1 MKTRKVSVP
10 ILVVFLLSVFLSSAR
25 ANEVSV
31 FGPKD
36 CDIGY
41 WHLHFSRSTFGIDEP
56 GDGVIVI
63 KKNTPDAD
71 LAGGF
76 LFFNWRLIPLRNF
89 LRGDDLIVYKDTRL
103 RAVNRLTVLLRGD
116 PGASVSVEVRKLD
129 TPVPLPEITF
139 IAEPMA
145 LTPGESATLTWE
157 TQYADLVILDH
168 DIGEVPIS
176 GSSSVTPEETTTYVL
191 AAIGPG
197 GSTTESVTVRIDPL
211 PPSVEITTTPA
222 SIHAGE
228 TALLNWVATN
238 ADTCAIEPDIGVVG
252 LSGSMPVSPSETTT
266 YAVVATGPGGMDT
279 AETTLTVTAEPP
291 GVAITAEPESVH
303 MGETT
308 LLSWNTTNAQTCAIV
323 PDVGD
328 VDPTGSVTVSLT
340 ETTTYTI
347 TVTGPGGS
355 TSASVT
361 VTMVNSTPVA
371 EDQSVTLDEDTPLT
385 IGLGGSDADGDVLA
399 YTVETQ
405 PTYGT
410 LMGDLP
416 QPTFLP
422 YADYYGTDS
431 FTFTVSD
438 GQAVSEPATVTITVS
453 PVNDSPKAQ
462 DDIVSTQEDTP
473 VITANLLVNDTD
485 PENDTLTVSAY
496 TQPEYGAVTETE
508 NGVFTYAP
516 SLNFYGSDSFAYTVE
531 DPHGAEDTATVT
543 VTVTPVNDPPR
554 ADAGPDQAVVAG
566 DTVWLDGAGAADAD
580 GDSLIYEWLLTEMPA
595 QSGAVLSDSA
605 VESPTFIA
613 DVPGAYVVQ
622 LIVAD
627 GTTQSPPDTVTVTAD
642 PRMVLIPD
650 VTESTQASAESTLVA
665 ADLAVGTI
673 SSENSDT
680 VAEDYVISQSPSAG
694 TSVEAGSPVDLT
706 VSLGSASTV
715 PEVSL
720 SATPATIQP
729 GESLTLSW
737 TATNADAG
745 FIQPGVGGVPASGT
759 VTVSPAHTTR
769 YEITVFGT
777 TGCDRAEVTVFVAGT
792 PEWQPKGSF
801 GAVYEDLIPVDATVD
816 AYSPR
821 RFSLVTG
828 LVEDPQGEAV
838 SGVAVTI
845 LHRPEYGTA
854 LTDTQGRFSLP
865 VEGGG
870 PITVRYG
877 KPGRLSIHRT
887 VDVPWNDIAVV
898 DTVVMIS
905 PDPATTTVTFDGNA
919 GTVYTHESTVV
930 TDAFGARACSTV
942 FTGDNRAYMVDE
954 DGNDVRA
961 IDTFVTRSTEYPVP
975 ESMPAR
981 LPPTTAFTYCVELE
995 VDGVSRVRFEK
1006 PITVWVDNFLG
1017 FEVGDV
1023 VPVGWYDRSGGN
1035 WIPAENG
1042 VVVALLDAN
1051 GDGVV
1056 DALDADGDGLADD
1069 LDGDGDPGS
1078 EVIGMTGGPYSAG
1091 ACFWRIETTHFSPC
1105 DLNWPTTP
1113 PADATG
1119 PTADGDVYL
1128 AQQEAADCLS
1138 PCGSYVEARSR
1149 ILHQDIAVPG
1159 TDMTLHYAANRVD
1172 GHQRKITVP
1181 VSGDTIPGSLSLMIV
1196 DVVVAGRRL
1205 RQTLPALP
1213 NQVAEFVW
1221 DGADYLGRPVKRS
1234 VRARVTTSFLYDY
1247 VYLSSGAVGWAGAKA
1262 FGQLGMGLETT
1273 GVLARQSA
1281 QMSDTTS
1288 VLVQVPTGRIAEGWT
1303 LSSHHQL
1310 SPVDMFT
1317 VHKGDGSLF
1326 QGATL
1331 IIDTVAGNHT
1341 YGCGGDGGPAGEA
1354 QIGGVREMDIA
1365 PDGSIYVADPGC
1377 GSVRRIDA
1385 EGIMT
1390 TFAGAGSRPPE
1401 DGNAAVEVALDP
1413 TAVAVGKN
1421 GDLFIATINTVYR
1434 VDKRGVI
1441 FRFAGT
1447 GSNGFSGDGGPA
1459 TAADLYYIQGLDV
1472 DRGGNVYIADK
1483 RNCRI
1488 RRVTTDGM
1496 ITTIAG
1502 NGITGYTGEDG
1513 PAVEAGIGRPDD
1525 VAIGPDGG
1533 VYIAASSRIRRVDPD
1548 GIIRTL
1554 LSGYSPKGLAVGEN
1568 KDLYFEYDDQVY
1580 RLTPDGVLA
1589 GMAGTGRTCY
1599 SQDLPCGDGG
1609 PARYAELN
1617 FAWDVA
1623 LGPDGGLYL
1632 LDSANSCIRKIAPP
1646 AEFSPIWMGGD
1657 IPVSETSDL
1666 GYIMT
1671 PGGQHKETID
1681 PDTGVTLRAFQY
1693 DDADRLTGI
1702 TDPYGNET
1710 RVERNADGTPW
1721 AIRSHTGVT
1730 TTLGIDEKNHL
1741 TDIIY
1746 PDGETY
1752 LFEYTPDGL
1761 LTAKVEPAGNRFE
1774 YAFDPAGR
1782 VSSVVDGEGG
1792 HWQYQRSAYDNGETL
1807 TEEITGE
1814 GNVTSYL
1821 DRTDAT
1827 GTFLSTITAPTGA
1840 ETTFVRGGDGLAVSK
1855 TLPCG
1860 MALDFTYDLDAKF
1873 KFKYLKRRTVQTPS
1887 GLENVTTRDRLYED
1901 ADTDGLTDLVTETV
1915 TINGK
1920 ETRSVHD
1927 TLQSMRTV
1935 TSPEGRTATTVFDPS
1950 TLAPV
1955 SIAVPGLDE
1964 TTYAYDAQ
1972 GRMIGT
1978 RRNSRETSFTYNSQG
1993 FLESITGATGNTTW
2007 YDYDP
2012 AGRITQIHRPDG
2024 GAVSFT
2030 YDGNSNMRVLT
2041 NPLLIDHGF
2050 SFNSVNKRTAYHTPL
2065 SGSYSYVYDKDRR
2078 LVQTDFPSGNRI
2090 NNIYGQGRLAQIQ
2103 TPEGNVDLTYI
2114 CGTQLSAVTKGPES
2128 IGYGYDGTLVISE
2141 TLSGTLNQSMA
2152 YTYDNDFNVV
2162 GFAYAGGTEGYV
2174 YDEDG
2179 LLAAAGGFTI
2189 GRNAVNGLPESVSG
2203 GAVNVNRT
2211 FNGYGEVESQSL
2223 AVNSVS
2229 LNESHL
2235 TRDDTGR
2242 IIQKTETVGG
2252 ITSTYF
2258 YAYDSAG
2265 RLLTVTR
2272 DGSLVEEYQY
2282 GLNGTRTYEM
2292 NMPRGIAGRTFEY
2305 SDEDCLLTAGTTTYD
2320 YDADG
2325 FLTTKTQAGAVTT
2338 YDYSSRGELLAVT
2351 LPDNTIVEYT
2361 YDPLGRRIAKSV
2373 DGVTIEKYLW
2383 QGLTRLL
2390 AVYDGADNLLMR
2402 FQYADDRMPVAMTR
2416 NNETYYLAYDPVG
2429 SLRMVSDTVG
2439 DVVKQIRY
2447 DTFGNVIADTNPSFA
2462 VPFGFAGGLYDTQIG
2477 LIRFGLRDYDP
2488 DTGRWTAKDPIFF
2501 SGGATDLYGYCMNDP
2516 VNFFDPSGL
2525 ILWNVVGRGAI
2536 KVVGGVSAIATG
2548 AAAASTPTVVGQIAG
2563 VALAIGGST
2572 SVSYGVSQVI
2582 AGLSDNEIP
2591 FMGTKEA
2598 IIRNTTSGLTQ
2609 KNLLAADDL
2618 INMVPGIA
2626 SGRLN
2631 ISKSDIGQAIGFV
2644 QHGLS
2649 IGKSAEQIKREL
2661 EETGLFV
2668 SKPCP

>member
-1 MKTRKVSVP
+1 MTIRKVSVP
-10 ILVVFLLSVFLSSAR
+10 ILVVFLLSVFVLSAR
-25 ANEVSV
+25 ANDVSV

-63 KKNTPDAD
+63 KKNTPEAD

-103 RAVNRLTVLLRGD
+103 KAVNRLTVLLRGD

-129 TPVPLPEITF
+129 TPVPLPEISF

-176 GSSSVTPEETTTYVL
+176 GSYSVMPEETTTYVL

-211 PPSVEITTTPA
+211 PPSVEITTTPE
-222 SIHAGE
+222 SIQAGE
-228 TALLNWVATN
+228 TALLNWAATN

-252 LSGSMPVSPSETTT
+252 LSGSMSVSPSETTT

-279 AETTLTVTAEPP
+279 AETTLIVTTPP
-291 GVAITAEPESVH
+291 PSVAISAEPESVH

-308 LLSWNTTNAQTCAIV
+308 LLSWNATDAQTCVIE

-328 VDPTGSVTVSLT
+328 VDPTGSVTVSPT

-347 TVTGPGGS
+347 TVIGPGGS

-371 EDQSVTLDEDTPLT
+371 QDQSVTLDEDTPLT
-385 IGLGGSDADGDVLA
+385 ITLGGSDADGDILE
-399 YTVETQ
+399 YTVET
-405 PTYGT
+405 PPDFGT
-410 LMGDLP
+410 LMGDMP
-416 QPTFLP
+416 QPTYLP
-422 YADYYGTDS
+422 YVDYHGTDS

-438 GQAVSEPATVTITVS
+438 GQAVSEPATVSITV
-453 PVNDSPKAQ
+453 N
-462 DDIVSTQEDTP
+462 
-473 VITANLLVNDTD
+473 
-485 PENDTLTVSAY
+485 
-496 TQPEYGAVTETE
+496 
-508 NGVFTYAP
+508 
-516 SLNFYGSDSFAYTVE
+516 
-531 DPHGAEDTATVT
+531 
-543 VTVTPVNDPPR
+543 PVNDPPV

-566 DTVWLDGAGAADAD
+566 DTVLLDGTGAGDAD
-580 GDSLIYEWLLTEMPA
+580 GDVLIYEWLLTEMPA
-595 QSGAVLSDSA
+595 QSEAVLSDSA

-613 DVPGAYVVQ
+613 DAPGTYVVQ

-627 GTTQSPPDTVTVTAD
+627 GTTQSPPDTVTITAD
-642 PRMVLIPD
+642 PRMVLVPD
-650 VTESTQASAESTLVA
+650 VTQSTQASAESTLVA

-680 VAEDYVISQSPSAG
+680 VAEDYVISQIPSAG

-706 VSLGSASTV
+706 VSLGPAGMV

-720 SATPATIQP
+720 SANPATVQP

-745 FIQPGVGGVPASGT
+745 FIQPEVGGVPASGT
-759 VTVSPAHTTR
+759 VAVSPEHTTR

-777 TGCDRAEVTVFVAGT
+777 AGCDRAEVTVFVAGT
-792 PEWQPKGSF
+792 PELQPEGSF
-801 GAVYEDLIPVDATVD
+801 GAIYEDLIPVDATVD

-828 LVEDPQGEAV
+828 LVEDAQGEAI
-838 SGVAVTI
+838 SEVAVTI

-854 LTDTQGRFSLP
+854 VTDTQGRFSLP

-905 PDPATTTVTFDGNA
+905 PDPATTSVAFDGNP
-919 GTVYTHESTVV
+919 GTVVTHESSVV
-930 TDAFGARACSTV
+930 TDDFGSRACSVV
-942 FTGDNRAYMVDE
+942 FTGDNPAYMVDE
-954 DGNDVRA
+954 QGNDIRKLDTISTRA
-961 IDTFVTRSTEYPVP
+961 TEYPSP
-975 ESMPAR
+975 ASMPAR

-1042 VVVALLDAN
+1042 VVVALLDVN

-1078 EVIGMTGGPYSAG
+1078 EVVGMTGGPYSAG

-1105 DLNWPTTP
+1105 DLNWPTAP

-1119 PTADGDVYL
+1119 PTADGEVYA

-1159 TDMTLHYAANRVD
+1159 TDMTLHYAANRVQ
-1172 GHQRKITVP
+1172 GYKRKITVP
-1181 VSGDTIPGSLSLMIV
+1181 VSGDTIPGSLSSM
-1196 DVVVAGRRL
+1196 VVEVEVAGRRL
-1205 RQTLPALP
+1205 RQTLPTLP

-1221 DGADYLGRPVKRS
+1221 DGTDYLGRPVKRS

-1247 VYLSSGAVGWAGAKA
+1247 VYLSSGAVGWAGSKA

-1310 SPVDMFT
+1310 STVDMFT

-1326 QGATL
+1326 QGAPL
-1331 IIDTVAGNHT
+1331 IIDTVAGDHT

-1377 GSVRRIDA
+1377 GAVRRIDA

-1447 GSNGFSGDGGPA
+1447 GSNGFSGDDGPA

-1472 DRGGNVYIADK
+1472 DRDGNVYIADK
-1483 RNCRI
+1483 INCRI

-1513 PAVEAGIGRPDD
+1513 PAVEAGIGRPND

-1533 VYIAASSRIRRVDPD
+1533 VYIAASNRIRRVDPD

-1568 KDLYFEYDDQVY
+1568 NNLYFEYDDQVY
-1580 RLTPDGVLA
+1580 RLTPEGELA
-1589 GMAGTGRTCY
+1589 GIAGTGETCH

-1632 LDSANSCIRKIAPP
+1632 LDSANYCIRKIAPP
-1646 AEFSPIWMGGD
+1646 AEFAPIWMGGD
-1657 IPVSETSDL
+1657 IPVSETSGL

-1681 PDTGVTLRAFQY
+1681 PDTGVTLRTFQY
-1693 DDADRLTGI
+1693 DDNDRLTGL

-1710 RVERNADGTPW
+1710 GIERNADGTPW
-1721 AIRSHTGVT
+1721 TIRSHTGVT

-1741 TDIIY
+1741 TDITY

-1782 VSSVVDGEGG
+1782 ISGVVDGEGG
-1792 HWQYQRSAYDNGETL
+1792 HWQYQRSAYDTGETL

-1827 GTFLSTITAPTGA
+1827 GTFLSTITDPTGA
-1840 ETTFVRGGDGLAVSK
+1840 ETTFVRDGDGLAVGK
-1855 TLPCG
+1855 TLTCG
-1860 MALDFTYDLDAKF
+1860 MALDFTYDLDPKF
-1873 KFKYLKRRTVQTPS
+1873 KFKYLKRRAVQTPS
-1887 GLENVTTRDRLYED
+1887 GLEKVTTRDRYYED
-1901 ADTDGLTDLVTETV
+1901 TDTDGLTDLVTETV

-1920 ETRSVHD
+1920 ETGSVHD
-1927 TLQSMRTV
+1927 TLQAIRTV
-1935 TSPEGRTATTVFDPS
+1935 TSPEGRTATTAYDPS

-1955 SIAVPGLDE
+1955 SVAVPGLDE
-1964 TTYAYDAQ
+1964 TTYAYDTR
-1972 GRMIGT
+1972 GRLTGA
-1978 RRNSRETSFTYNSQG
+1978 RQNSRETSFTYNTQG

-2012 AGRITQIHRPDG
+2012 AGRITQIQRPDG
-2024 GAVSFT
+2024 GAVSFA
-2030 YDGNSNMRVLT
+2030 YDGNGNMRVLT
-2041 NPLLIDHGF
+2041 NPLSIDHGF
-2050 SFNSVNKRTAYHTPL
+2050 GFNSVNKRTAYHTPL
-2065 SGSYSYVYDKDRR
+2065 SGSYSYVYDTDRR

-2090 NNIYGQGRLAQIQ
+2090 NNIYGQGRLEQIQ

-2141 TLSGTLNQSMA
+2141 TLSGTLNQSTA
-2152 YTYDNDFNVV
+2152 YTYNNDFNVV

-2174 YDEDG
+2174 YDGDG

-2189 GRNAVNGLPESVSG
+2189 GRNAGNGLPESVAG

-2211 FNGYGEVESQSL
+2211 FNGYGEVESQNL
-2223 AVNSVS
+2223 AVNNVS
-2229 LNESHL
+2229 LNEWHL
-2235 TRDDTGR
+2235 TRDDSGR

-2258 YAYDSAG
+2258 YVYDPVG

-2272 DGSLVEEYQY
+2272 DGGLVEEYQY
-2282 GLNGTRTYEM
+2282 GVNGTRTYEM
-2292 NMPRGIAGRTFEY
+2292 NAPRGIAGRTFDY
-2305 SDEDCLLTAGTTTYD
+2305 SDEDCLLTAGTATYD

-2361 YDPLGRRIAKSV
+2361 YDPLGRRIAATV
-2373 DGVTIEKYLW
+2373 DGATIEKYLW

-2416 NNETYYLAYDPVG
+2416 NNETYYLAYDPAG

-2439 DVVKQIRY
+2439 NVVKQIRY
-2447 DTFGNVIADTNPSFA
+2447 DTFGNVIDDTNPSFA
-2462 VPFGFAGGLYDTQIG
+2462 MPFGFAGGLYDTQTG

-2488 DTGRWTAKDPIFF
+2488 GVGRWTAKDPIFF
-2501 SGGATDLYGYCMNDP
+2501 SGGDTDLYGYCMNDP
-2516 VNFFDPSGL
+2516 VNFVDPEGL
-2525 ILWNVVGRGAI
+2525 FHWGFGGAFGPYSLSWI
-2536 KVVGGVSAIATG
+2536 SSDPTNTQMELLSDVEVGGGFSVTFDHPFPNVKHQKLPFSVNIGLGKWLGISTDGNTFTVSIG
-2548 AAAASTPTVVGQIAG
+2548 LAASLLPIDV
-2563 VALAIGGST
+2563 ST
-2572 SVSYGVSQVI
+2572 RVYPEEHEQSR
-2582 AGLSDNEIP
+2582 
-2591 FMGTKEA
+2591 TK
-2598 IIRNTTSGLTQ
+2598 RYS
-2609 KNLLAADDL
+2609 AA
-2618 INMVPGIA
+2618 
-2626 SGRLN
+2626 
-2631 ISKSDIGQAIGFV
+2631 
-2644 QHGLS
+2644 
-2649 IGKSAEQIKREL
+2649 
-2661 EETGLFV
+2661 
-2668 SKPCP
+2668 PCP